1 MRKRY
6 PRESVSLLCQLFG
19 KSRNAYYDKSKFI
32 SKQIKNEIVVLDLVK
47 MFRSEMPRIGTRKVY
62 HLLQPIL
69 IEQQIKMG
77 RDALHNLLLDHRMV
91 VRKKKKYVRTTN
103 SNHWLRKYPN
113 LITDFTANE
122 AEQLWVSDITYL
134 RLINKFS
141 YLSLITDA
149 YSRKIVG
156 YYLSQKLDHTGC
168 LKALRMALSAR
179 CNENSCLIHHSDR
192 GVQYCSEN
200 YVSTLKSSNILISM
214 TESGSPYENAQAER
228 INGIL
233 KSEFGLDQIFT
244 SHANATKQVYNSIN
258 VYNEKR
264 PHSSCDY
271 LTPSEAHY
279 NVGELNK
286 RWKSYPYKKN
296 QIEII

>member
-168 LKALRMALSAR
+168 LIALRMALSAR
-179 CNENSCLIHHSDR
+179 CNESSCLIHHSDR